1 MDNEGEELII
11 RTTWNL
17 WDGNSQLFLRK
28 WDNYEFIEDELEMY
42 KIDKYE
48 AKGVKTELR
57 KILK

>member
-17 WDGNSQLFLRK
+17 LDGNSQLFLRK
-28 WDNYEFIEDELEMY
+28 WDNYEFIEDELEIY

-48 AKGVKTELR
+48 AKRVNIELR
-57 KILK
+57 KILE